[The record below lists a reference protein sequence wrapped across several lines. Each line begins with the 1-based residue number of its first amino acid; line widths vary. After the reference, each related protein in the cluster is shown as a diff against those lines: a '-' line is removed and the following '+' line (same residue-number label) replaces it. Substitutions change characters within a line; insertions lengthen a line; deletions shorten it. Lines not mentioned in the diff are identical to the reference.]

1 MSDSWHEKVKNK
13 NREEIIEAGKK
24 LFLKYNF
31 IDVNIKDVCTE
42 ASISRVTFYKH
53 FKSIDELVFE
63 VQMNILRHMVQA
75 IRSKIDNE
83 LSGKEVIQNMLYAWI
98 NFAKKYKDEMKFI
111 FLFDFYYG
119 AHESNEELKLKYKN
133 FIFEDNSS
141 NFFNDA
147 INKGIADK
155 SLRADLDT
163 VKVGCLIFQTLM
175 GVLQRMS
182 YINLPV
188 KYDVVSDDDIAQS
201 VVEMIINSIKSEVN

>member
-13 NREEIIEAGKK
+13 NRKEIIEAGKK

-31 IDVNIKDVCTE
+31 IDVNIKDVCAE

-63 VQMNILRHMVQA
+63 VQMNVLRHMVQS

-83 LSGKEVIQNMLYAWI
+83 LSGKDIIQNMLYAWI
-98 NFAKKYKDEMKFI
+98 NFAKKYTDEMKFI

-119 AHESNEELKLKYKN
+119 VHESNEELKLRYKD
-133 FIFEDNSS
+133 FIFEGDTS

-155 SLRADLDT
+155 SLRADLNIM
-163 VKVGCLIFQTLM
+163 KVDCLIFQTIM
-175 GVLQRMS
+175 GMLQRMS
-182 YINLPV
+182 YTNLPV
-188 KYDVVSDDDIAQS
+188 KYDVLTDDDIAKS
-201 VVEMIINSIKSEVN
+201 VVEMIINSIKS

>member
-31 IDVNIKDVCTE
+31 IDVNIKDICNE

-63 VQMNILRHMVQA
+63 VQINILKHMMKFIRNNDKVQ
-75 IRSKIDNE
+75 
-83 LSGKEVIQNMLYAWI
+83 LSGKEIIQRMLYAWI
-98 NFAKKYKDEMKFI
+98 NFGKEHKAEMKFI

-119 AHESNEELKLKYKN
+119 VHDINEELKLKYKD
-133 FIFEDNSS
+133 FVFEDN
-141 NFFNDA
+141 NFFSEA
-147 INKGIADK
+147 INKGIEDK
-155 SLRADLDT
+155 SLKPNLNP
-163 VKVGCLIFQTLM
+163 VKVGCCIFQTIM

-182 YINLPV
+182 YTTLPV
-188 KYDVVSDDDIAQS
+188 KHDEVTDDDIAKS
-201 VVEMIINSIKSEVN
+201 VVEMIINSIENQMN

>member
-31 IDVNIKDVCTE
+31 IDVNIKDVCAK

-63 VQMNILRHMVQA
+63 VQMNILRHMVQC
-75 IRSKIDNE
+75 IRSTIDNE
-83 LSGKEVIQNMLYAWI
+83 LSGKEVIQSMLYAWI
-98 NFAKKYKDEMKFI
+98 NFAKKYTDEMKFI

-119 AHESNEELKLKYKN
+119 AHEPNEELKIKYKN
-133 FIFEDNSS
+133 FIFAGDTS

-163 VKVGCLIFQTLM
+163 MKVDCLIFQTIM
-175 GVLQRMS
+175 GMLQRMS

-188 KYDVVSDDDIAQS
+188 KYDVVSDDDIAKL
-201 VVEMIINSIKSEVN
+201 VVNMIIKSISN